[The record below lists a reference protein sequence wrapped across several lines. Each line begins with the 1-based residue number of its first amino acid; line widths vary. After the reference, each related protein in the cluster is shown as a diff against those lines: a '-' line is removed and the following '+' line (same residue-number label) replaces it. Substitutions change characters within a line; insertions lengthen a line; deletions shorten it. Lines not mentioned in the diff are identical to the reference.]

1 MKIKSFCKNLVV
13 MFVRSRKIDSL
24 LRTIFMKL
32 FTLLAVFLT
41 LPIGS
46 TNDRNEHH
54 TKKQTK

>member
-1 MKIKSFCKNLVV
+1 MEIKSFCKNLVV
-13 MFVRSRKIDSL
+13 MFERSRKIDSL
-24 LRTIFMKL
+24 LWTIFMKL

-46 TNDRNEHH
+46 TMTNEHH